1 MNIGSFEF
9 KLLYSIYSF
18 PNVILPLFGGYLVDA
33 IGVRIG
39 IFIFSLLIT
48 LGQAIFAFG
57 VSIESYP
64 LALIGRGV
72 FGLGGESQ
80 NVAQS
85 SIVSSWFAG
94 KDISMALGMNVS
106 IARLGSV
113 FNDIL
118 EPFLYDETG
127 SVVFGLWVGGLLCI
141 ASLIAGIFLG
151 MIDKKRDQK
160 LGIKEKKTLPKSERV
175 KLSDIK
181 TFGFSL

>member
-1 MNIGSFEF
+1 
-9 KLLYSIYSF
+9 
-18 PNVILPLFGGYLVDA
+18 
-33 IGVRIG
+33 
-39 IFIFSLLIT
+39 
-48 LGQAIFAFG
+48 
-57 VSIESYP
+57 
-64 LALIGRGV
+64 
-72 FGLGGESQ
+72 
-80 NVAQS
+80 
-85 SIVSSWFAG
+85 
-94 KDISMALGMNVS
+94 MALGMNVS